1 MSIIW
6 TSGIV
11 MKASWLT
18 FNVWISGDDNQ
29 AAFTIVCLR
38 FVLDCYGSLSH
49 IFDRDHV
56 VEAKRK

>member
-1 MSIIW
+1 
-6 TSGIV
+6 

-49 IFDRDHV
+49 IFDRDRV

>member
-1 MSIIW
+1 
-6 TSGIV
+6 

-18 FNVWISGDDNQ
+18 LVFGSVVMDHQ

-49 IFDRDHV
+49 IFDRDRVARAV